1 MNRILTMIVR
11 RDLDEA
17 EKRIEGFKPSNEYEA
32 GYLKGLRGIVYALRK
47 PVEGSV
53 IDSRDPG
60 IHLKSMKESMGTHYL
75 SMEEEGYFTA
85 WMDFLRKLPAGKKSV
100 VKEEPGE
107 QPG

>member
-1 MNRILTMIVR
+1 MIVR
-11 RDLDEA
+11 RNLDEA
-17 EKRIEGFKPSNEYEA
+17 EKQIEGFKPSDEYEA
-32 GYLKGLRGIVYALRK
+32 GYLKGLRGIIHALRK

-53 IDSRDPG
+53 VDSGDSG
-60 IHLKSMKESMGTHYL
+60 VHLKSMKESMETHYL
-75 SMEEEGYFTA
+75 SREEEGYFTA